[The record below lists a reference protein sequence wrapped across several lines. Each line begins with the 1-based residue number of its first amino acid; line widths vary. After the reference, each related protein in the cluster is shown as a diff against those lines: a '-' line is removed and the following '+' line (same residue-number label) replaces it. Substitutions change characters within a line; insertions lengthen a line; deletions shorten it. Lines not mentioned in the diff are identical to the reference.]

1 MPLAES
7 GGMEMKMSKE
17 ERKIQIVL
25 FFIASTL
32 FFVSFTAYESFL
44 QPMGEEMGLAPGQ
57 IGLIVGASGL
67 ISMFARFPI
76 GVLSQMFAKRKLVI
90 QLGLF
95 ITVIPW
101 IAAFLFPTF
110 SLVWLARA
118 LSGLTAATWVM
129 YTVLFST
136 YFSEEEI
143 PQSISVINIASS
155 IGPIIG
161 TAAGGYAAHLIE
173 YRYSVL
179 VAVAAAAIN
188 IVLIFFLKEPENAS
202 VSTPAHAL
210 SIAKEQFTDLNVWK
224 IGLMATLP
232 MMATYAYIDYL
243 TPSIITTLGGGAAE
257 IAVAANCFRIAC
269 IVASPLVG
277 YFFYK
282 KLGVNL
288 TIAVGAIVLGA
299 CCVAMPWMT
308 NMMEIYILHFGIG
321 FFFTMNFTMLLSL
334 IIMGVPGEHQTTRMG
349 LLQSIYAIG
358 LGFGPMLSG
367 ILTESL
373 TTAQCAAV
381 MGGACIILALF
392 TKPLVPKKLLRMKE
406 AEK

>member
-44 QPMGEEMGLAPGQ
+44 QPMGEEMGLSPSQ
-57 IGLIVGASGL
+57 IGLIVGASGMV
-67 ISMFARFPI
+67 SMFARFPI

-95 ITVIPW
+95 ITVVPW

-161 TAAGGYAAHLIE
+161 TAAGGYVAHLIE
-173 YRYSVL
+173 YKYSIL

-188 IVLIFFLKEPENAS
+188 IVLIFFLKEPANAS
-202 VSTPAHAL
+202 VSTPANAL
-210 SIAKEQFTDLNVWK
+210 SIAKDQFTDLNVWK

-243 TPSIITTLGGGAAE
+243 TPSIITSLGGGAAE
-257 IAVAANCFRIAC
+257 IAVAANCFRISC

-282 KLGVNL
+282 KLGANL

-334 IIMGVPGEHQTTRMG
+334 IIMGVPSEHQTTRMG

-367 ILTESL
+367 VLTESL

-381 MGGACIILALF
+381 MGGACIVLALF
-392 TKPLVPKKLLRMKE
+392 TKLLVPKKLLRMKE